1 MKVKK
6 IIIRVSY
13 VAILVGFIS
22 VIISCEKDFTDIGSN
37 VITNTKFDTDG
48 IFVDIEVENSPLE
61 KVQSDN
67 ISRQLSQYLLG
78 VYSNPNYEKL
88 EASII
93 AQISIANDLKVIN
106 KTFGAD
112 TTVVTTIDTVFIK
125 LPYQVRLA
133 NSTDKSY
140 QLDSVFGNASK
151 SFHLNVYRSNTYI
164 NTFNPIDPAKI
175 NSYFSNATFQKTGS
189 ELNAQINFPFKP
201 SKADTLLVVK
211 RRLSNNI
218 VYRNDTLRFTT
229 STASKI
235 PIPFARI
242 PLKKDVFKTLF
253 LDKYGSG
260 EFASQQAFNDYFRG
274 IILEAT
280 GNEGSLTSF
289 SFDNANTN
297 LRPSIEVYY
306 TNTIVKSGSTII
318 DTIPKKDSFSMNGFK
333 INKFKMEDRIYP
345 SNNEIKIQGTAGSE
359 ATIHLF
365 GADLDNNGIADKIE
379 ELRAN
384 NWLINDATLTFYINQ
399 SIDTSF
405 VPDRLYLY
413 KSDKSSGAEVTSQ
426 IKDAISEASFG
437 GISGF
442 LVRDSNGRKEKYQ
455 FKITDY
461 ISDLLNGRSNYSPS
475 LKIKTYNPTDTP
487 NSQSDSIFRNFS
499 WNPKAVTLFNHSPIN
514 GAKKATLKISYS
526 ERKN

>member
-1 MKVKK
+1 VKK
-6 IIIRVSY
+6 NIIRVSY
-13 VAILVGFIS
+13 VAILFGFFGL
-22 VIISCEKDFTDIGSN
+22 IISCEKDFTDIGSN

-48 IFVDIEVENSPLE
+48 IFIDIILENSPLE

-93 AQISIANDLKVIN
+93 SQLTIGNDLKVVN
-106 KTFGAD
+106 KIYGAD

-125 LPYQVRLA
+125 FPYQVRLA
-133 NSTDKSY
+133 KSTDKSY
-140 QLDSVFGNASK
+140 ALDSVFGDASK
-151 SFHLNVYRSNTYI
+151 SFSLNVYRSNTYI
-164 NTFNPIDPAKI
+164 NTFNPVNPTKI
-175 NSYFSNATFQKTGS
+175 NSFFSDAVFEKTGS

-201 SKADTLLVVK
+201 SKADTLLTIK
-211 RRLSNNI
+211 RRLSNNQI
-218 VYRNDTLRFTT
+218 YKRDTLRFTV

-235 PIPFARI
+235 PVPFARI

-253 LDKYGSG
+253 LDKYESG

-280 GNEGSLTSF
+280 GNEGTVTSLN
-289 SFDNANTN
+289 FDNQNTS

-306 TNTIVKSGSTII
+306 TNTVIKSGNRIV
-318 DTIPKKDSFSMNGFK
+318 DTISKNDSFSMSGFK
-333 INKFKMEDRIYP
+333 INKFKMEEKVYP

-359 ATIHLF
+359 ATINLF
-365 GADLDNNGIADKIE
+365 GADLNNNGIADKIE
-379 ELRAN
+379 ELRSK

-405 VPDRLYLY
+405 APDRLYLY
-413 KSDKSSGAEVTSQ
+413 KSDKSSGSEITSQ
-426 IKDAISEASFG
+426 VLDALSEASFG

-442 LVRDSNGRKEKYQ
+442 LVRDASGRKEKYL

-461 ISDLLNGRSNYSPS
+461 VSDLLNGKSTYSPT
-475 LKIKTYNPTDTP
+475 LKIKTFNPTDTP
-487 NSQSDSIFRNFS
+487 TSPNDSIFRNFS
-499 WNPKAVTLFNHSPIN
+499 WNPKAVTLFNHSPAN

>member
-6 IIIRVSY
+6 HIIRVSY
-13 VAILVGFIS
+13 IAVLVGFIS
-22 VIISCEKDFTDIGSN
+22 LIISCEKDFTDIGSN

-48 IFVDIEVENSPLE
+48 IFVDIEVENSPL
-61 KVQSDN
+61 KKIQSDN

-78 VYSNPNYEKL
+78 VYANPNYEKI

-106 KTFGAD
+106 ETFGAD

-140 QLDSVFGNASK
+140 QLDSVFGDTSK
-151 SFHLNVYRSNTYI
+151 SFSLNVYRSNTYI
-164 NTFNPIDPAKI
+164 NTFNPADPSKI

-189 ELNAQINFPFKP
+189 ELNDQINFPFKP
-201 SKADTLLVVK
+201 SKADTLLVIK
-211 RRLSNNI
+211 RRLSNNE
-218 VYRNDTLRFTT
+218 VYRNDTLRYTT
-229 STASKI
+229 STASSI

-242 PLKKDVFKTLF
+242 PLKKDVFKELF

-260 EFASQQAFNDYFRG
+260 EFTSQQAVNDYFRG

-289 SFDNANTN
+289 SFDNANTL

-306 TNTIVKSGSTII
+306 TNTIVKSGTTIV
-318 DTIPKKDSFSMNGFK
+318 DTIPKNDSFSMNGFK

-359 ATIHLF
+359 ATINLF

-399 SIDTSF
+399 AIDTSF
-405 VPDRLYLY
+405 APDRLYLY
-413 KSDKSSGAEVTSQ
+413 KSDKSSGSEVTTQ
-426 IKDAISEASFG
+426 IKDALTEASFG

-461 ISDLLNGRSNYSPS
+461 ISDLLNGKSTYSPT
-475 LKIKTYNPTDTP
+475 LKIKTYNPTDSP
-487 NSQSDSIFRNFS
+487 NTASDSIFRNFS
-499 WNPKAVTLFNHSPIN
+499 WNPKAVTLFNHSPLN
-514 GAKKATLKISYS
+514 GAKKTTLKISYS
-526 ERKN
+526 VRKN